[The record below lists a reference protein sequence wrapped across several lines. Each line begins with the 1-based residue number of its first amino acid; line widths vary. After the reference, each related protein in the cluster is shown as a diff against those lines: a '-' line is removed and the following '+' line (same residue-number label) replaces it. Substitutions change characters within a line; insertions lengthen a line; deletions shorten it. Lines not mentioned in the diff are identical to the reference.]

1 MIMLLAMAVFMLNDD
16 QKALIFMQAWDINP
30 HPFLYFYFPSLFPF
44 LLKSHSSAISLSLSL
59 CAAEEQRKRVLS
71 SDQRTHFNKVFFGEK
86 LRKKFEALNR
96 KWHRFCEMGIF
107 SPVSF

>member
-1 MIMLLAMAVFMLNDD
+1 MLNDD

-30 HPFLYFYFPSLFPF
+30 HPFLDFLFFLLFP
-44 LLKSHSSAISLSLSL
+44 LSSKKATHLLSLSL

-86 LRKKFEALNR
+86 LWKKFEALNR

-107 SPVSF
+107 SPLFNFITSLNLV